1 MIVMGAATY
10 NTTASELSTRARAL
24 GCIKF
29 GSLLE
34 FLLMH
39 ECLVAVCCPGALKR
53 R

>member
-10 NTTASELSTRARAL
+10 NTTARELSTCARAL
-24 GCIKF
+24 GCIIRT
-29 GSLLE
+29 LLE
-34 FLLMH
+34 YLLMH